1 MLVLMQWEGDMRSK
15 CYIVALTAGLIAT
28 LAISM
33 PARAT
38 DCGADWQGV
47 SQCFSICKNGGTAT
61 IEGISWPVRAG
72 GCDWCVT
79 AQALLRHE
87 CLALQKKEL
96 NAKEAAWLRAHLKD
110 TFKAY
115 HGRNTVIKQPVTSS
129 QIRIKKPVTSSQIRI
144 KQPVT
149 SSQIRIKQ
157 PVTSSHVGSTH
168 TSVKIKTHAV
178 STSSSNRSNQ
188 LSHTQ
193 TMERMNTPKPQI
205 K

>member
-129 QIRIKKPVTSSQIRI
+129 QIRIKKPVTSS
-144 KQPVT
+144 
-149 SSQIRIKQ
+149 
-157 PVTSSHVGSTH
+157 HVGSTH